1 MMLHDMRTITPI
13 RTMSEPAST
22 ASSATDELATRI
34 MAEFRSFIG
43 ELRCEGT
50 ERLRRAG
57 VSMTN
62 LHVLRLLSEHG
73 DMPMSRL
80 ADLLDVSLSNAT
92 GLVDR
97 MAERALI
104 ERVRVPDDRR
114 VVLARITDGGRR
126 TLEEAEVM
134 RHQTFERMLGRLD
147 ERQLA
152 RLLESLTDMH
162 AAVAAGGTDGD
173 RADVTDHRHGEHV
186 TA

>member
-1 MMLHDMRTITPI
+1 MVQVRIMLHSMRTIAPT
-13 RTMSEPAST
+13 RTMSQPAST
-22 ASSATDELATRI
+22 SPGAPDELATRV
-34 MAEFRSFIG
+34 MTEFRGFIG
-43 ELRCEGT
+43 ELRCEST
-50 ERLRRAG
+50 ERLRKAG

-97 MAERALI
+97 MEERALI

-114 VVLARITDGGRR
+114 VVLARLTDGGRR
-126 TLEEAEVM
+126 TLEEAEDM
-134 RHQTFERMLGRLD
+134 RHQTFEDMLGRLD

-152 RLLESLTDMH
+152 RLLQALTDMH
-162 AAVAAGGTDGD
+162 AAIAAGAAHDP
-173 RADVTDHRHGEHV
+173 HRQEGSPRS
-186 TA
+186 